1 LRSTSYGHDLPDSP
15 QSETQMQKPQ
25 WNDTQAEWDSQPDWE
40 GKNTIENDSPSS
52 TTNQPASFDP
62 EQSLFDAEDEN

>member
-1 LRSTSYGHDLPDSP
+1 
-15 QSETQMQKPQ
+15 MQKPQ